1 VIGHLIALAIVV
13 WAIRPIQSDDAVRVL
28 DRSRITIMNAGQP
41 IPIRPTFFDVGPETG
56 RILNIHYFPA
66 IDLYDAGRYTD
77 AEENLTYL
85 LDRPSY
91 IEGNSRKQEFLS
103 TAAYLRGMIYLY
115 HASGVGRH
123 SLAKQDFE
131 AAAQWNPRNYVA
143 YIELS
148 HVYSDLGFKEQA
160 VTILQHLLQLDPGK
174 EIAAEAQKEIQKL
187 K

>member
-1 VIGHLIALAIVV
+1 MSLALVV
-13 WAIRPIQSDDAVRVL
+13 WGIHPIQSDDVFRMF
-28 DRSRITIMNAGQP
+28 DRSRIAIIDTGKPIPVRPTYFNAGA
-41 IPIRPTFFDVGPETG
+41 ETG
-56 RILNIHYFPA
+56 RILNNHYFPA

-77 AEENLTYL
+77 AEDNLTYF
-85 LDRPSY
+85 LDRPNY
-91 IEGNSRKQEFLS
+91 IDGNSRKQEFLS

-131 AAAQWNPRNYVA
+131 AAVNWNPKNYLA

-148 HVYSDLGFKEQA
+148 RVYSELGFKEQA
-160 VTILQHLLQLDPGK
+160 VTILQDLLQLDPDK
-174 EIAAEAQKEIQKL
+174 EIAAEAQNEIRKL

>member
-1 VIGHLIALAIVV
+1 VITHLISLAIVV
-13 WAIRPIQSDDAVRVL
+13 WVISPIQSDDALRL
-28 DRSRITIMNAGQP
+28 FDRSRITIMNAGQA

-85 LDRPSY
+85 LDRPYY
-91 IEGNSRKQEFLS
+91 IDGNSRKQEFLS
-103 TAAYLRGMIYLY
+103 TAAYLRAMIYLY

-123 SLAKQDFE
+123 SLARQDFE
-131 AAAQWNPRNYVA
+131 AAVKWNPKNYVA

-148 HVYSDLGFKEQA
+148 HVYSELGFKEQA
-160 VTILQHLLQLDPGK
+160 VAILQHLLQLNPTK
-174 EIAAEAQKEIQKL
+174 EIAAEAQNEIQKL